1 MDHTVNSRW
10 GVRKRL
16 VDPGIGDL
24 WIRISEDR
32 ILRSVDPEQLAD
44 FLRHRRQ
51 SLQPEDVGLTRGP
64 RRRTS
69 GLRRE
74 EVALLA
80 SMSTDYYTRLEQQR
94 GPQPSPPMLAA
105 IARAL
110 RLTLVERDHLYRLA
124 GHTPPRSDIRSDHVG
139 PGMQRV
145 LDRLDT
151 PAMVTNDLGEVLAQ
165 NPLGLSLIGDE
176 TRFAPDDPNRSR
188 FHRWFTDPAERAL
201 HAPQEHDR
209 LSRSYVAALR
219 IATGRHPDD
228 PRGRALVD
236 RLLGVSPEFAGLW
249 ADHDV
254 FWRPDV
260 EPKTFLH
267 PQVGRLELD
276 CQALIAESESQML
289 LVYTAKPGTES
300 AERLRLLG
308 VVGGQKFAEAPGRDS
323 LSST

>member
-1 MDHTVNSRW
+1 MD
-10 GVRKRL
+10 
-16 VDPGIGDL
+16 PA
-24 WIRISEDR
+24 
-32 ILRSVDPEQLAD
+32 QLAD

-51 SLQPEDVGLTRGP
+51 ALQPEDVGLARGP
-64 RRRTS
+64 RWRTS

-74 EVALLA
+74 EIALLA
-80 SMSTDYYTRLEQQR
+80 SMSSDYYTRLEQQR
-94 GPQPSPPMLAA
+94 GPQPSMLMLAA

-110 RLTLVERDHLYRLA
+110 RLTLAERDHLYRLA
-124 GHTPPRSDIRSDHVG
+124 GHTPPRSDVRTDHVG

-165 NPLGLSLIGDE
+165 NPLGVALIGDE
-176 TRFAPDDPNRSR
+176 TRFARDDPDRSR
-188 FHRWFTDPAERAL
+188 FHRWFIDPAERDL
-201 HAPQEHDR
+201 HAPEDHDR

-228 PRGRALVD
+228 PCGRALVD
-236 RLLGVSPEFAGLW
+236 RLLAVSPEFAVLW

-254 FWRPDV
+254 SWRPDV

-276 CQALIAESESQML
+276 CQALIAESESQFL

-300 AERLRLLG
+300 AERLQLLG
-308 VVGGQKFAEAPGRDS
+308 VVGGQTFAKAPEPHR
-323 LSST
+323 LNPT

>member
-1 MDHTVNSRW
+1 
-10 GVRKRL
+10 
-16 VDPGIGDL
+16 VD
-24 WIRISEDR
+24 R
-32 ILRSVDPEQLAD
+32 EQLAD
-44 FLRHRRQ
+44 FLRHRREA
-51 SLQPEDVGLTRGP
+51 LQPEDVGLGRST

-80 SMSTDYYTRLEQQR
+80 SMSTDYYTRLEQKR

-110 RLTLVERDHLYRLA
+110 RLTLAERDHLYRLA
-124 GHTPPRSDIRSDHVG
+124 GHTPPRSDVRTDYVS

-165 NPLGLSLIGDE
+165 NPLGLALIGDE
-176 TRFAPDDPNRSR
+176 ARFAPGDPDRSR

-201 HAPQEHDR
+201 HAPEEHDR

-219 IATGRHPDD
+219 IATARHADD
-228 PRGRALVD
+228 PRGQELVD
-236 RLLGVSPEFAGLW
+236 RLLQASPEFAILW

-254 FWRPDV
+254 SWRPGV
-260 EPKTFLH
+260 EPKTFQH
-267 PQVGRLELD
+267 PQVGRLQLD
-276 CQALIAESESQML
+276 CQTLIAENESQIL
-289 LVYTAKPGTES
+289 LIYTARAGTES
-300 AERLRLLG
+300 AERLRLLDVIG
-308 VVGGQKFAEAPGRDS
+308 AQKFADAPS
-323 LSST
+323 

>member
-1 MDHTVNSRW
+1 MGLMDRA
-10 GVRKRL
+10 
-16 VDPGIGDL
+16 
-24 WIRISEDR
+24 
-32 ILRSVDPEQLAD
+32 QLAD
-44 FLRHRRQ
+44 FLRHRREA
-51 SLQPEDVGLTRGP
+51 LQPEDVGLARSP

-74 EVALLA
+74 EVAMLA
-80 SMSTDYYTRLEQQR
+80 SMSTDYYARLEQQR
-94 GPQPSPPMLAA
+94 GPQPSLPMLAA

-110 RLTLVERDHLYRLA
+110 RLTRAERDHLYRLA
-124 GHTPPRSDIRSDHVG
+124 GQTPPRSDVRSEHVG

-165 NPLGLSLIGDE
+165 NPLGLALIGDE
-176 TRFAPDDPNRSR
+176 TRFSTDDPDRSR

-201 HAPQEHDR
+201 HAPEEHER

-219 IATGRHPDD
+219 IATGRRPDD
-228 PRGRALVD
+228 PRVRSLVD
-236 RLLGVSPEFAGLW
+236 RLLRVSPEFAALW

-254 FWRPDV
+254 YWRPDV

-276 CQALIAESESQML
+276 CQTLIAESESQIL

-300 AERLRLLG
+300 ADRLRLLG
-308 VVGGQKFAEAPGRDS
+308 VVGSQMFADAAASHR
-323 LSST
+323 